1 MNWDR
6 SRSHQSKGADNGVF
20 TCSSEIVVKKRGK
33 NLAEIIKANEM
44 SEMSENGGQKNGSC
58 SSLLLSRT
66 SIQ

>member
-20 TCSSEIVVKKRGK
+20 TCSSERGK

-44 SEMSENGGQKNGSC
+44 SEMSENGGQKKTVLVHLFC
-58 SSLLLSRT
+58 CPEPRSSDT
-66 SIQ
+66 V